1 MRYKNDRDYS
11 VIEMSKTGII
21 VKAKLGAVTKD
32 LGKALF
38 PHVKGY
44 WYSIRI
50 VVRGDEL
57 EVSVGK
63 AG

>member
-1 MRYKNDRDYS
+1 
-11 VIEMSKTGII
+11 MSKTGII
-21 VKAKLGAVTKD
+21 VKSKLGAVTKD